1 MSFKIILTEAALPA
15 QNLVGHIELR
25 ERIRTSQLGTFSL
38 KLTAF
43 TGADRSSHQPTYV
56 TGAFNPS
63 TTRGKTAGS
72 NYHPCRKTSADL
84 VAHANGMCV

>member
-1 MSFKIILTEAALPA
+1 MLTEATLPA
-15 QNLVGHIELR
+15 QNLVGHTALR
-25 ERIRTSQLGTFSL
+25 ERFRTSHLVTYSL

-43 TGADRSSHQPTYV
+43 TSADRSLHQLTIF
-56 TGAFNPS
+56 TGAFSPS

-72 NYHPCRKTSADL
+72 NCRPYWADL